1 MKEDSAYEEGQK
13 EVPLEKDVKNLGP
26 GVIRFIG
33 NALLRSLVNQARA
46 CPLQV
51 SEELALK
58 GETILSSR
66 SSLSTQAQNMLCRAA
81 KG

>member
-1 MKEDSAYEEGQK
+1 MKENCAYEEGQK

-46 CPLQV
+46 CSFHV

-58 GETILSSR
+58 GGASVSSR
-66 SSLSTQAQNMLCRAA
+66 SSLSTQAQNMLCREAN
-81 KG
+81 G